1 MNAAISAKENEVNS
15 SVLTVSTIME
25 VLGELKISNL
35 MIMDLIVKLS
45 EVTDF
50 DKTLRWLS
58 SVGKLSLAHYVV
70 NYHHD
75 NGNIEYRNN
84 MLIALMRETIDSS
97 QFEHFFVLKKK
108 YDYTIKEQS
117 RYFVDSFIENILE
130 DEYYLEIK
138 LNIIMYFLSEFE
150 RESAQNLL
158 DALDELLKRIKT
170 KRSNIWTANI

>member
-1 MNAAISAKENEVNS
+1 MQV
-15 SVLTVSTIME
+15 M
-25 VLGELKISNL
+25 GELKISKL

-58 SVGKLSLAHYVV
+58 SQGMLSLAHYII
-70 NYHHD
+70 NYHNEH
-75 NGNIEYRNN
+75 GNLEYRNC

-97 QFEHFFVLKKK
+97 EFEHFFVVRKK
-108 YDYTIKEQS
+108 YDYTLKELSHQ
-117 RYFVDSFIENILE
+117 FVDSFIENIVE

-138 LNIIMYFLSEFE
+138 LAIIDYFLSEFN

-158 DALDELLKRIKT
+158 DAFEELMKRIKT
-170 KRSNIWTANI
+170 KRANIWTANI